1 MRTVSLE
8 EQMRLRIFDLG
19 VRERWPPGLK
29 GVLEHLVRASQFSVD
44 KEGICKTFIHF
55 GGHGDWAEDA
65 YRFLVHA
72 SVLILHLRPIP
83 GIAFDALRAQEV
95 LDWVR
100 DASVTAISLRSREDG
115 LATRERLLDAW
126 HMALEEFQRT
136 NPIVVTFPEDLQS
149 LPEAEFAHLRE
160 MVLPES
166 CSRARELLED
176 ALAMLNRAKH
186 PESNR
191 EDLTAALEVARH
203 RVQDLGATAQRF
215 DREATRRKAKGKRE
229 RLEAQ
234 RGKIL
239 ADLAKVDAELAAL
252 PSNA

>member
-19 VRERWPPGLK
+19 VREKWPPGLK

-55 GGHGDWAEDA
+55 GGYGDWAEDA

-166 CSRARELLED
+166 CSRANELLED
-176 ALAMLNRAKH
+176 AHAMLNRAKH
-186 PESNR
+186 PDQNR
-191 EDLTAALEVARH
+191 EHLHAVLAEALR
-203 RVQDLGATAQRF
+203 RVEDLGAIAQRF

-229 RLEAQ
+229 RLEIE
-234 RGKIL
+234 RGRIL
-239 ADLAKVDAELAAL
+239 ADLAKIDADLAAL